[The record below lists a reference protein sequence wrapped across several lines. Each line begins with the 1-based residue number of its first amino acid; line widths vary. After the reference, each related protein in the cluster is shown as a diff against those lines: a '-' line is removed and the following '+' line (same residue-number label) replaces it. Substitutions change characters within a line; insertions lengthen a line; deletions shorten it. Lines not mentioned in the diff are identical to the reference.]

1 MRTNFFIN
9 KTIYYFRIKHLEQLI
24 TRSVAVFIIFISSA
38 IHQLCA
44 QSLATV
50 ELKAVTE
57 NLPPYQ
63 IVKNNT
69 LVGGT
74 SYLIV
79 KELFKRSGY
88 QVKFELLPWARA
100 YSVAL
105 SEPNVVIFSMTRSN
119 RREDKFKWIGE
130 LRELTYSFYSKKSDA
145 TLVVSSA
152 RDVQQYTVVAV
163 RNSFEA
169 QSLIRQGFI
178 VDENLVLAKDYE
190 QAWKMLNRG
199 RVDFT
204 YANELIGDNVF
215 KSLGFKSSP
224 FFKQPF
230 EVEVNSL
237 YIAASLQTDD
247 EIFEKLKQALTSIK
261 NDGTFFS
268 INAQQPDLAF

>member
-1 MRTNFFIN
+1 MPKNFFIN
-9 KTIYYFRIKHLEQLI
+9 KTIFYFRIKRIERLI

-38 IHQLCA
+38 LHHLCA
-44 QSLATV
+44 QSLDSV

-63 IVKNNT
+63 IVKNNA

-79 KELFKRSGY
+79 KELLKRSGY

-130 LRELTYSFYSKKSDA
+130 LRELTYSFYSRKSEDM
-145 TLVVSSA
+145 LVLSSV

-169 QSLIRQGFI
+169 QSLIRQGVI
-178 VDENLVLAKDYE
+178 VDKNLVLAKDYE

-247 EIFEKLKQALTSIK
+247 EIIENLKQALTSIK

-268 INAQQPDLAF
+268 INAQQLDLAF